1 MELGYRESTES
12 WAAVMRG
19 LADRG
24 MKAPLLAVGDG
35 ALGLWAAIREVF
47 PDTAHQEVLEPQGD
61 QRDRQAAQAAPG
73 RGAATAP
80 GHLGCAHEGRSRA
93 AARQHRDLV
102 VRRGPGRCRGH
113 AAAGLGRSRGLL
125 RLPRRAS
132 SPPAH
137 Q

>member
-47 PDTAHQEVLEPQGD
+47 PDTAHQRCWNHKAINVIDKLPKRLQAEARRRLQGIWG
-61 QRDRQAAQAAPG
+61 AP
-73 RGAATAP
+73 T
-80 GHLGCAHEGRSRA
+80 RA
-93 AARQHRDLV
+93 AAEQQRDSTV
-102 VRRGPGRCRGH
+102 TW
-113 AAAGLGRSRGLL
+113 S
-125 RLPRRAS
+125 
-132 SPPAH
+132 
-137 Q
+137 